1 MQKLTAKEK
10 TNPALKR
17 GAPNAARPL
26 HMCYQHIFDAEG
38 DGSQDDGTL
47 FSLSDEFLEAARVLQ
62 ATPPVR
68 VNYSS
73 ATYYLL
79 GHAAELM
86 LKAFLYKHGQTIS
99 DLKKINH
106 DLGKLAYLAREMGLP
121 EKVQLNQ
128 IIRLAG
134 TYKEK
139 GFEYRTRKA
148 KTFPSLDHL
157 TEEIEKLQSAVFGQ

>member
-1 MQKLTAKEK
+1 
-10 TNPALKR
+10 
-17 GAPNAARPL
+17 
-26 HMCYQHIFDAEG
+26 MCCQEIFDAEG

-47 FSLSDEFLEAARVLQ
+47 FSLSCEFLEAARVLQ

-68 VNYSS
+68 IGYWS

-86 LKAFLYKHGQTIS
+86 LKAFLYKRGKKIG

-106 DLGKLAYLAREMGLP
+106 DLEKLVSLSRELGLP
-121 EKVQLNQ
+121 ETVQLNQ
-128 IIRLAG
+128 ILDLAG

-139 GFEYRTRKA
+139 GFEYRTRDR
-148 KTFPSLDHL
+148 KTFASIDLLAD
-157 TEEIEKLQSAVFGQ
+157 EIKKLQSAVFDHVCE